1 MFEKFSTMQAAADTI
16 ASVCIIVIFFVMIP
30 QIILL

>member
-1 MFEKFSTMQAAADTI
+1 MFEKFGAMHTVAEAI
-16 ASVCIIVIFFVMIP
+16 ASVCVIVIFFVMLP